1 MAKSDNKN
9 PLIRHYNSIVAI
21 GASAGGLEAIHDFF
35 DNVPENTNLSFIIIQ
50 HLSPDYKSLLVELV
64 SKHTHMQV
72 QEAQDGDEVQRNCV
86 YVIPNKKIMTISKG
100 RLKLEDKVIDKSP
113 NTAIDSFLFS
123 LAKDKK
129 HRAISVILSGT
140 GTDGTKGA
148 EAVKEAGGMV
158 MVQDPVTARFDGM
171 PNSVIAT
178 GCADFILPPE
188 LMPGEIY
195 NYIREAPLQALRTGK
210 LDEGLMEEIYK
221 MVFRYTG
228 CDFSSYKEATILR
241 RIARRMAQL
250 NLKQLEDYVSYLQT
264 HPQES
269 KLLGRDFLIGVTKFF
284 RDPAAF
290 EALENEVFPAI
301 IANKHEEEPIKI
313 WIAACSTGEEVYSV
327 AFILDRFLKK
337 TGKNYTVKIFAS
349 DVDEQAVDYA
359 SRAIYPASI
368 SKDLTEEMLDEYF
381 VRHGKKYQVR
391 ADIRKQIV
399 FARQNIVK
407 DPPFIRNDLISCRN
421 MLIYMNTPLQ
431 KKILTTL
438 HFSLNPTGFLLL
450 GPSETVS
457 IFSED
462 LDEIDRKWKIY
473 RKKEGARSVVGM
485 TPMGSNLEYNRTN
498 TRISGY
504 GQYTERSMQ
513 NGLQDDFCSVLCED
527 MGYAAMYIDKN
538 YMVKEATGNF
548 KKFLS
553 LPDKSLNLNLL
564 KMVSGDLSVAL
575 NTAIR
580 KATKE
585 NKKVLLEKVKIRD
598 QERPIVVSIWVKPG
612 SSTSTNPYTL
622 VVLREELQGNP
633 SLQGNTDE
641 KEIIREIPEKEYM
654 LELQAELKESKS
666 NLQAAIGSLETANE
680 ELQSSNE
687 ELLSANEELQSSN
700 EELQSLNEELH
711 TLNTEHQ
718 AKIHELLEL
727 NDDLNNYFRST
738 DIGNIMLDRQL
749 KIRKFNPA
757 AVKLV
762 NLIDS
767 DIGRPISHISTN
779 LRHDT
784 LVQDIQAVINTRTTF
799 EQEVDQSNGRT
810 YLMRIFPYIRQ
821 DRQVDGAV
829 VTFVDISATK
839 DLYDILRGVFN
850 SSLSAILVL
859 KSIRSRNHITDF
871 KIVAANE
878 PMSRLF
884 DKSTEELA
892 GNSFKEQLPAIA
904 MDGVFDKFT
913 QLVHQDSFLHTE
925 YCYMNGD
932 RERWLEI
939 AAARMGDGLAATFT
953 DITEKKLAEDRLQK
967 HYNELIVTKDELKK
981 LNEDLESKVKER
993 TRELSRSEERFRL
1006 VSSVTNDAICDWNL
1020 VSNELWLSDNFFTL
1034 FGYPDGQNVV
1044 NRDYWLEK
1052 IHTEDRNKV
1061 YETISDA
1068 IKGNRKQWDSEY
1080 RFRKED
1086 GEYAYILDRGYIMHD
1101 ENNRPVR
1108 MLSSMLDV
1116 TKLRHAEEE
1125 AVSQMEQTRF
1135 LAESMPL
1142 MVWTAKPNGEIDFF
1156 NNHFEQYTGMPMQEG
1171 RGKGWKKLLNEESL
1185 KQLRK
1190 VGHEAITQRKDFSLE
1205 IMIRRHDGEYRWH
1218 LLRARAKKDAENNL
1232 QMWVGT
1238 NTDIHEQKMANRLL
1252 EQRVHERTLEL
1263 QRAIKELASS
1273 NDELQQFA
1281 SVASHDLKEPL
1292 RKIYM
1297 FSNMLKD
1304 NHFGDNDGAQQY
1316 IERIIRSSERMIQLV
1331 NDLLSFSRLSG
1342 ESNFQPVDLNIILN
1356 EVLADLEL
1364 TIQEKKATLE
1374 IDELPAVE
1382 VLPGQ
1387 IRQVFQNILSNAL
1400 KFCKPVEPC
1409 FISISADKVKD
1420 KQIESP
1426 VDENG
1431 AWVRIC
1437 ITDNG
1442 IGFHEKYLPKI
1453 FTIFQRLH
1461 SRKEYEGT
1469 GIGLAICKKIVEKHG
1484 GLISAKSEENV
1495 GSTFVIVLP
1504 LKQVRAGMNGN
1515 NRTNGKEDA
1524 MPSPAESQKSH

>member
-1 MAKSDNKN
+1 MAKSENKS
-9 PLIRHYNSIVAI
+9 PLIRHHNFIVAI

-72 QEAQDGDEVQRNCV
+72 VEAQDGDEVKRNCV
-86 YVIPNKKIMTISKG
+86 YVIPNRKVMTISKG
-100 RLKLEDKVIDKSP
+100 KLKLEDKIVDKSP
-113 NTAIDSFLFS
+113 NTTIDSFMLS

-129 HRAISVILSGT
+129 HRAVAVILSGT
-140 GTDGTKGA
+140 GTDGTRGA

-158 MVQDPVTARFDGM
+158 VVQDPVTARFDGM
-171 PNSVIAT
+171 PNSLIAT

-195 NYIREAPLQALRTGK
+195 NYIREAPLQALRHGK
-210 LDEGLMEEIYK
+210 LDEGLMEEIFK

-250 NLKQLEDYVSYLQT
+250 NLKQLEDYVSYLQA

-290 EALENEVFPAI
+290 EALENEVFPLM
-301 IANKHEEEPIKI
+301 IASKQEEDPIKI
-313 WIAACSTGEEVYSV
+313 WIAACSTGEEVYSIAIV
-327 AFILDRFLKK
+327 LDRFLKK

-359 SRAIYPASI
+359 SRAIYPPSI
-368 SKDLTEEMLDEYF
+368 AKDVPPDILEEYF
-381 VRHGKKYQVR
+381 VKHGKKLQIR
-391 ADIRKQIV
+391 TDIRKQIV

-421 MLIYMNTPLQ
+421 MLIYMNAPLQ
-431 KKILTTL
+431 KKIMTTL
-438 HFSLNPTGFLLL
+438 HFSLNPNGFLLL

-457 IFSED
+457 VFNED
-462 LDEIDRKWKIY
+462 LEETNRKWKIY
-473 RKKEGARSVVGM
+473 RKKEGTRSVVGM
-485 TPMGSNLEYNRTN
+485 TPMAAAAENSRSSHSYRPA
-498 TRISGY
+498 GY
-504 GQYTERSMQ
+504 GQYTERSLSNQ
-513 NGLQDDFCSVLCED
+513 LQDEFCSMLCED
-527 MGYAAMYIDKN
+527 IGYAAMYIDRN
-538 YMVKEATGNF
+538 YMVKEAAGNF

-553 LPDKSLNLNLL
+553 LPEKSLNLNLL
-564 KMVSGDLSVAL
+564 KMVSGDMSVAL

-585 NKKVLLEKVKIRD
+585 NKKVVLEKVKIRD
-598 QERPIVVSIWVKPG
+598 QQQPMTVTIWVKPG
-612 SSTSTNPYTL
+612 AIGSTNPYAL
-622 VVLREELQGNP
+622 VVLKEERGENAEP
-633 SLQGNTDE
+633 IVDNGDTTT
-641 KEIIREIPEKEYM
+641 IREIPEKEYI
-654 LELQAELKESKS
+654 LELQAELKESKI
-666 NLQAAIGSLETANE
+666 NLQSAIESLETANE

-738 DIGNIMLDRQL
+738 DIGKIILDRQL
-749 KIRKFNPA
+749 RIRKFNPA

-767 DIGRPISHISTN
+767 DIGRPIGHISTN
-779 LRHDT
+779 LRYDT
-784 LVQDIQAVINTRTTF
+784 LVQDIQLVISSRTTM
-799 EQEVDQSNGRT
+799 EQEVELSNGKT

-850 SSLSAILVL
+850 SSMSAILVL
-859 KSIRSRNHITDF
+859 KSVRSRNHITDF

-884 DKSTEELA
+884 DKEPDELG

-904 MDGVFDKFT
+904 MDGVFEKFT
-913 QLVHQDSFLHTE
+913 QLVQQDSFLHTE
-925 YCYMNGD
+925 YCYLVDD
-932 RERWLEI
+932 RQRWLEI
-939 AAARMGDGLAATFT
+939 AAAKMGDGLAATFT
-953 DITEKKLAEDRLQK
+953 DITEKKQAEERLQK

-981 LNEDLESKVKER
+981 LNEDLESKVKAR
-993 TRELSRSEERFRL
+993 TVELSRSEERFRL
-1006 VSSVTNDAICDWNL
+1006 VSSVTNDAICDWNIL
-1020 VSNELWLSDNFFTL
+1020 NNELWLSDNFFTL
-1034 FGYPDGQNVV
+1034 FGYPAEQNVV
-1044 NRDYWLEK
+1044 DRGYWLSK
-1052 IHTEDRNKV
+1052 IHPEDRANVEETMNK
-1061 YETISDA
+1061 A
-1068 IKGNRKQWDSEY
+1068 IKTNQRQWDSEY
-1080 RFRKED
+1080 RFLKAN
-1086 GEYAYILDRGYIMHD
+1086 GEYAYILDRGYILHD
-1101 ENNRPVR
+1101 EHQQPVR
-1108 MLSSMLDV
+1108 MLCSMLDV
-1116 TKLRHAEEE
+1116 TKLRHAEQE
-1125 AVSQMEQTRF
+1125 AVSQLEHSRF
-1135 LAESMPL
+1135 LAETMPL
-1142 MVWTAKPNGEIDFF
+1142 MVWTAKPNGEVDFF
-1156 NNHFEQYTGMPMQEG
+1156 NNHFEQFTGVSAHDG
-1171 RGKGWKKLLNEESL
+1171 KGKGWKNLLHEDSVR
-1185 KQLRK
+1185 QLRLAGK
-1190 VGHEAITQRKDFSLE
+1190 EAISKKKDFSIE
-1205 IMIRRHDGEYRWH
+1205 ILIRRHDGEYRWH
-1218 LLRARAKKDAENNL
+1218 MLRARAKKDAQNNL
-1232 QMWVGT
+1232 LMWVGT
-1238 NTDIHEQKMANRLL
+1238 NTDIHEQKIANRLL

-1263 QRAIKELASS
+1263 QRANKELANS

-1304 NHFGDNDGAQQY
+1304 NHFGANDGALQY

-1331 NDLLSFSRLSG
+1331 NDLLSFSRLSV
-1342 ESNFQPVDLNIILN
+1342 ESTFESVDLNIILN

-1374 IDELPAVE
+1374 IDELPVVD

-1400 KFCKPVEPC
+1400 KFSKPNEPA
-1409 FISISADKVKD
+1409 FISISADTVKD
-1420 KQIESP
+1420 RHIESP
-1426 VDENG
+1426 IDEQG
-1431 AWVRIC
+1431 QWVRIC
-1437 ITDNG
+1437 IRDNG
-1442 IGFHEKYLPKI
+1442 IGFNEKYLPKI

-1461 SRKEYEGT
+1461 TRKEYDGT

-1484 GLISAKSEENV
+1484 GLITARSQENE
-1495 GSTFVIVLP
+1495 GSTFIIILP
-1504 LKQVRAGMNGN
+1504 VRTGINGISRN
-1515 NRTNGKEDA
+1515 NGKGDE
-1524 MPSPAESQKSH
+1524 MVSLSHNSHKS

>member
-1 MAKSDNKN
+1 MAKSEKS
-9 PLIRHYNSIVAI
+9 PLIRQHNFIVAI

-35 DNVPENTNLSFIIIQ
+35 DNVPENTNLTFIIIQ

-72 QEAQDGDEVQRNCV
+72 LEAKDGEEVQRNCV

-100 RLKLEDKVIDKSP
+100 KLKLEDKVVEKAP
-113 NTAIDSFLFS
+113 NTTIDTFLLS

-129 HRAISVILSGT
+129 HRAVAVILSGT
-140 GTDGTKGA
+140 GTDGTRGA

-158 MVQDPVTARFDGM
+158 LVQDPVTARFDGM

-188 LMPGEIY
+188 LMPGEMY
-195 NYIREAPLQALRTGK
+195 NAIREAPLQALRNGK
-210 LDEGLMEEIYK
+210 LDESLMEEVYK

-250 NLKQLEDYVSYLQT
+250 NMKNLEDYVSYLQS

-269 KLLGRDFLIGVTKFF
+269 KLLGKDFLIGVTKFF
-284 RDPAAF
+284 RDSAAF
-290 EALENEVFPAI
+290 EALETEVFPQM
-301 IANKHEEEPIKI
+301 IATKQEEDPIKI
-313 WIAACSTGEEVYSV
+313 WIAACSTGEEVYSI
-327 AFILDRFLKK
+327 AITLDRFLKK
-337 TGKNYTVKIFAS
+337 TSKNYTVKIFAS

-359 SRAIYPASI
+359 SRAVYPPSI
-368 SKDLTEEMLDEYF
+368 AKDIPQEILDEYF
-381 VRHGKKYQVR
+381 VRHGKKLQVR
-391 ADIRKQIV
+391 SDIRKQIV

-421 MLIYMNTPLQ
+421 MLIYMNAPLQ

-438 HFSLNPTGFLLL
+438 HFSLNPNGFLLL

-457 IFSED
+457 VLGED
-462 LDEIDRKWKIY
+462 LEETNRKWKIY
-473 RKKEGARSVVGM
+473 RKKEGSRSVVGLS
-485 TPMGSNLEYNRTN
+485 PMGNTSEYSRSAHNYRPA
-498 TRISGY
+498 GF
-504 GQYTERSMQ
+504 GQYAERSLQ
-513 NGLQDDFCSVLCED
+513 HGLQDDFCNILCED
-527 MGYAAMYIDKN
+527 MGYAAMYIDRN

-580 KATKE
+580 RATKE

-598 QERPIVVSIWVKPG
+598 QERPITVNIWVKPG
-612 SSTSTNPYTL
+612 AVGSTNPYTMI
-622 VVLREELQGNP
+622 VIGEEQDNTALP
-633 SLQGNTDE
+633 VDTDE
-641 KEIIREIPEKEYM
+641 KTTIREIPEKEYI

-666 NLQAAIGSLETANE
+666 NLQAAIESLETANE

-738 DIGNIMLDRQL
+738 DIGKIMLDRQL
-749 KIRKFNPA
+749 RIRKFNPA

-767 DIGRPISHISTN
+767 DIGRPIGHISTN
-779 LRHDT
+779 LRYDS
-784 LVQDIQAVINTRTTF
+784 LVPDIQSVINTRTTM
-799 EQEVDQSNGRT
+799 EQEVELSSGKT

-850 SSLSAILVL
+850 SSMSAILVL
-859 KSIRSRNHITDF
+859 KSVRSRNHITDF
-871 KIVAANE
+871 NIVAANE

-884 DKSTEELA
+884 DKGADELA

-904 MDGVFDKFT
+904 LDGIFEKFT
-913 QLVHQDSFLHTE
+913 KLVQQDSFLHTE
-925 YCYMNGD
+925 HCYITGD
-932 RERWLEI
+932 RQRWLEI
-939 AAARMGDGLAATFT
+939 AAAKMGDGLAATFT
-953 DITEKKLAEDRLQK
+953 DITEKKLGEERLQR

-981 LNEDLESKVKER
+981 LNEDLESKVNER
-993 TRELSRSEERFRL
+993 TVELSRSEERFRL
-1006 VSSVTNDAICDWNL
+1006 VSSVTNDAICDCNL
-1020 VSNELWLSDNFFTL
+1020 LTNELWLSDNFFTL
-1034 FGYPDGQNVV
+1034 FGYPPEQNLVSR
-1044 NRDYWLEK
+1044 NYWLEK
-1052 IHTEDRNKV
+1052 VHPDERDSVN
-1061 YETISDA
+1061 ETINAA
-1068 IKGNRKQWDSEY
+1068 IKNNEKQWDAEY
-1080 RFRKED
+1080 RFLKAN

-1101 ENNRPVR
+1101 ENQRPVR
-1108 MLSSMLDV
+1108 MLCSMLDV
-1116 TKLRHAEEE
+1116 TKLRHAEQE
-1125 AVSQMEQTRF
+1125 AVSQFEHSRF
-1135 LAESMPL
+1135 LAETMPL
-1142 MVWTAKPNGEIDFF
+1142 MVWTAKPNGEVDFF
-1156 NNHFEQYTGMPMQEG
+1156 NNHFEQFTGMPVQEG
-1171 RGKGWKKLLNEESL
+1171 KGKGWKTLLHEESL
-1185 KQLRK
+1185 RQLRK
-1190 VGHEAITQRKDFSLE
+1190 VGHEAISQKKDFSLE
-1205 IMIRRHDGEYRWH
+1205 IMIRRQDGEYRWH
-1218 LLRARAKKDAENNL
+1218 LLRARAKKDADNNL
-1232 QMWVGT
+1232 VMWVGT

-1263 QRAIKELASS
+1263 QRANKELASS

-1297 FSNMLKD
+1297 FSNMLKE
-1304 NHFGDNDGAQQY
+1304 NHFGANDGALQY

-1331 NDLLSFSRLSG
+1331 NDLLSFSRLSV
-1342 ESNFQPVDLNIILN
+1342 ESTFEPVDMNVILN

-1374 IDELPAVE
+1374 IDELPKVD

-1400 KFCKPVEPC
+1400 KFSKPNEPA
-1409 FISISADKVKD
+1409 FISIAADIVQDKD
-1420 KQIESP
+1420 IESA

-1431 AWVRIC
+1431 QWVRIC
-1437 ITDNG
+1437 IKDNG
-1442 IGFHEKYLPKI
+1442 IGFNEKYLPKI

-1461 SRKEYEGT
+1461 TRKEYDGT

-1484 GLISAKSEENV
+1484 GLITAKSQEND
-1495 GSTFVIVLP
+1495 GSTFIIVLP
-1504 LKQVRAGMNGN
+1504 LKQ
-1515 NRTNGKEDA
+1515 K
-1524 MPSPAESQKSH
+1524 SPLDQTMKKLITA

>member
-1 MAKSDNKN
+1 
-9 PLIRHYNSIVAI
+9 VAI

-72 QEAQDGDEVQRNCV
+72 LEAKDGEEVQRNCV

-100 RLKLEDKVIDKSP
+100 KLKLEDKVIEKAP
-113 NTAIDSFLFS
+113 NTTIDTFLLS

-129 HRAISVILSGT
+129 HRAVAVILSGT
-140 GTDGTKGA
+140 GTDGTRGA

-171 PNSVIAT
+171 PNSVVAS

-188 LMPGEIY
+188 LMPGEMY
-195 NYIREAPLQALRTGK
+195 NAIREAPLQALRNGK
-210 LDEGLMEEIYK
+210 LDERLMEEVYK

-250 NLKQLEDYVSYLQT
+250 NMKQLEDYVSYMQS

-269 KLLGRDFLIGVTKFF
+269 KLLGKDFLIGVTKFF
-284 RDPAAF
+284 RDTAAF
-290 EALENEVFPAI
+290 EALEKEVFPQM
-301 IANKHEEEPIKI
+301 IASKQEEDPIKI
-313 WIAACSTGEEVYSV
+313 WIAACSTGEEVYSI
-327 AFILDRFLKK
+327 AITLDRFLKK
-337 TGKNYTVKIFAS
+337 AGKNYMVKIFAS

-359 SRAIYPASI
+359 SRAIYPPSI
-368 SKDLTEEMLDEYF
+368 AKDMPQDILDEYF
-381 VRHGKKYQVR
+381 VRHGKKLQVR
-391 ADIRKQIV
+391 SDIRKQIV

-421 MLIYMNTPLQ
+421 MLIYMNAPLQ

-438 HFSLNPTGFLLL
+438 HFSLNPNGFLLL

-457 IFSED
+457 ILSED
-462 LDEIDRKWKIY
+462 LEETNRKWKIY

-485 TPMGSNLEYNRTN
+485 SPMGTN
-498 TRISGY
+498 TEYSRSTNNYRPAGF
-504 GQYTERSMQ
+504 GQYAERSLQ
-513 NGLQDDFCSVLCED
+513 HGLQDDFCHVLCED
-527 MGYAAMYIDKN
+527 MGYAAMYIDRN

-580 KATKE
+580 RAIKE
-585 NKKVLLEKVKIRD
+585 NKKVVLEKVKIRD
-598 QERPIVVSIWVKPG
+598 QERPITVSIWVKPG
-612 SSTSTNPYTL
+612 AIGSTNPYTMI
-622 VVLREELQGNP
+622 VIGEEQDNAATP
-633 SLQGNTDE
+633 VNTDE
-641 KEIIREIPEKEYM
+641 KTVIREIPEKEYI
-654 LELQAELKESKS
+654 LELQAELKETKS
-666 NLQAAIGSLETANE
+666 NLQSAIESLETANE

-738 DIGNIMLDRQL
+738 DIGNIMIDRQL
-749 KIRKFNPA
+749 RIRKFNPA

-767 DIGRPISHISTN
+767 DIGRPIGHISTN
-779 LRHDT
+779 LRYDSMI
-784 LVQDIQAVINTRTTF
+784 QDIQSVISSRTTL
-799 EQEVDQSNGRT
+799 EQEVEVSNGKT

-850 SSLSAILVL
+850 SSMSAILVL
-859 KSIRSRNHITDF
+859 KSVRSRNHITDF

-884 DKSTEELA
+884 DKGSDELA

-904 MDGVFDKFT
+904 LDGIFEKFT
-913 QLVHQDSFLHTE
+913 QLVQQDIFLHTE
-925 YCYMNGD
+925 HSFFTGD
-932 RERWLEI
+932 RERWIEI
-939 AAARMGDGLAATFT
+939 AAAKMGDGLAATFT

-981 LNEDLESKVKER
+981 LNEDLESKVNER
-993 TRELSRSEERFRL
+993 TVELSRSEERFRL
-1006 VSSVTNDAICDWNL
+1006 VSSVTNDAICDWNM
-1020 VSNELWLSDNFFTL
+1020 VSKELWLSDNFFTL
-1034 FGYPDGQNVV
+1034 FGYPSDQNVV
-1044 NRDYWLEK
+1044 DRDYWLEK
-1052 IHTEDRNKV
+1052 IHNDDREKV
-1061 YETISDA
+1061 RATIAEALKNNQS
-1068 IKGNRKQWDSEY
+1068 QWDSEY
-1080 RFRKED
+1080 RFLKEN
-1086 GEYAYILDRGYIMHD
+1086 GEYAHILDRGYILHD
-1101 ENNRPVR
+1101 ENQRPVR

-1116 TKLRHAEEE
+1116 TKLRNAEQE
-1125 AVSQMEQTRF
+1125 AISQFEQSRF
-1135 LAESMPL
+1135 LAETMPL
-1142 MVWTAKPNGEIDFF
+1142 MVWTARPNGEVDFF
-1156 NNHFEQYTGMPMQEG
+1156 NSHFEQFTGLSLQDG
-1171 RGKGWKKLLNEESL
+1171 KGKGWKKLLHEESMRR
-1185 KQLRK
+1185 LRK
-1190 VGHEAITQRKDFSLE
+1190 VGQEAINQKKDFSLE
-1205 IMIRRHDGEYRWH
+1205 IMIRRNDGEYRWH

-1263 QRAIKELASS
+1263 QRANKELASS

-1297 FSNMLKD
+1297 ISNMLKE
-1304 NHFGDNDGAQQY
+1304 NHFGANDGALQY

-1331 NDLLSFSRLSG
+1331 NDLLSFSRLSV
-1342 ESNFQPVDLNIILN
+1342 ESTFESVDLNVILN

-1374 IDELPAVE
+1374 IDELPLVE

-1400 KFCKPVEPC
+1400 KFSKPNEPA
-1409 FISISADKVKD
+1409 FISIVADTVKEKD
-1420 KQIESP
+1420 IESP
-1426 VDENG
+1426 IDENG
-1431 AWVRIC
+1431 QWVRIC
-1437 ITDNG
+1437 IKDNG
-1442 IGFHEKYLPKI
+1442 IGFNEKYLPKI

-1461 SRKEYEGT
+1461 TRKEYDGT

-1484 GLISAKSEENV
+1484 GLITAKSEEND
-1495 GSTFVIVLP
+1495 GSTFIIILP
-1504 LKQVRAGMNGN
+1504 LKQKTGLA
-1515 NRTNGKEDA
+1515 TGKAVVEPYTSA
-1524 MPSPAESQKSH
+1524 SQ

>member
-1 MAKSDNKN
+1 MANSENKS
-9 PLIRHYNSIVAI
+9 PLIRQHNFIVAI

-35 DNVPENTNLSFIIIQ
+35 DNVPENTNLTFIIIQ

-72 QEAQDGDEVQRNCV
+72 QEARDGEEVKRNCV

-100 RLKLEDKVIDKSP
+100 MLKLEDKVMDKSP
-113 NTAIDSFLFS
+113 NTTIDTFLLS
-123 LAKDKK
+123 LAKDKR
-129 HRAISVILSGT
+129 HRAIGVILSGT
-140 GTDGTKGA
+140 GTDGTRGA
-148 EAVKEAGGMV
+148 EAIKESGGIV
-158 MVQDPVTARFDGM
+158 VVQDPVTARFDGM

-188 LMPGEIY
+188 LMPGELY
-195 NYIREAPLQALRTGK
+195 NYIREIPLLALRNGK
-210 LDEGLMEEIYK
+210 LDEGLMEEVYK
-221 MVFRYTG
+221 LVFRYTG
-228 CDFSSYKEATILR
+228 CDFSSYKEATIFR

-250 NLKQLEDYVSYLQT
+250 SLKQLEDYVSYLKA

-284 RDPAAF
+284 RDSAAF
-290 EALENEVFPAI
+290 DALQNIVFPQM
-301 IANKHEEEPIKI
+301 IASKQEEDPIKI
-313 WIAACSTGEEVYSV
+313 WIAACSTGEEVYSI
-327 AFILDRFLKK
+327 AITLDRFLKS

-359 SRAIYPASI
+359 SRAIYPPSI
-368 SKDLTEEMLDEYF
+368 AKDIPQDILDEYF
-381 VRHGKKYQVR
+381 VRHGKKFQVR
-391 ADIRKQIV
+391 SDIRKQIV

-421 MLIYMNTPLQ
+421 MLIYMNAPLQ

-457 IFSED
+457 IFNED
-462 LDEIDRKWKIY
+462 LDEVDRKWKIY
-473 RKKEGARSVVGM
+473 RKKEGTRSVVGI
-485 TPMGSNLEYNRTN
+485 TPIGMNPDYTRSSNYRPP
-498 TRISGY
+498 GY
-504 GQYTERSMQ
+504 GQYTERTVQS
-513 NGLQDDFCSVLCED
+513 GLQVDFCNILCED
-527 MGYAAMYIDKN
+527 IGYAAMYIDKN

-553 LPDKSLNLNLL
+553 LPEKSLNLNLL
-564 KMVSGDLSVAL
+564 KMVSGDLSIAL

-580 KATKE
+580 KAIKE
-585 NKKVLLEKVKIRD
+585 NKKVVLEKVKIRD
-598 QERPIVVSIWVKPG
+598 QQQPMTVTIWVKPG
-612 SSTSTNPYTL
+612 ASSSGNPYML
-622 VVLREELQGNP
+622 VVIGEDRPDNAAP
-633 SLQGNTDE
+633 PADTAD
-641 KEIIREIPEKEYM
+641 KTTIREIPEKEFII
-654 LELQAELKESKS
+654 ELQAELKESRA
-666 NLQAAIGSLETANE
+666 NLQAAIESLETANE

-738 DIGNIMLDRQL
+738 DIGKIILDRQL
-749 KIRKFNPA
+749 RIRKFNPA
-757 AVKLV
+757 VVKMV

-767 DIGRPISHISTN
+767 DIGRPIAHISTN
-779 LRHDT
+779 LRYGS
-784 LVQDIQAVINTRTTF
+784 LVQDIQAVINNRTTL
-799 EQEVDQSNGRT
+799 EQEVELSNGKT

-850 SSLSAILVL
+850 SSMSAILVL
-859 KSIRSRNHITDF
+859 KSVRSRNHITDF

-884 DKSTEELA
+884 DMGPEDLA
-892 GNSFKEQLPAIA
+892 GNSFKERLPAIA
-904 MDGVFDKFT
+904 LDGIFEKFT
-913 QLVHQDSFLHTE
+913 QLVQQDSFLHTE
-925 YCYMNGD
+925 YCYLADD
-932 RERWLEI
+932 RQRWLEI
-939 AAARMGDGLAATFT
+939 AAAKMGDGLAATFT
-953 DITEKKLAEDRLQK
+953 DITEKKMAEEKLQR
-967 HYNELIVTKDELKK
+967 HYNELVITKDELKK

-993 TRELSRSEERFRL
+993 TVELSRSEERFRL
-1006 VSSVTNDAICDWNL
+1006 VSSVTNDAICDWNI
-1020 VSNELWLSDNFFTL
+1020 VNNELWLSDNFFTL
-1034 FGYPDGQNVV
+1034 FEYPAAENVV
-1044 NRDYWLEK
+1044 SRNYWLEK
-1052 IHTEDRNKV
+1052 IHPDDRDKV
-1061 YETISDA
+1061 HDTVSKA
-1068 IKGNRKQWDSEY
+1068 IKNNQKQWNSEY
-1080 RFRKED
+1080 RFLKAN
-1086 GEYAYILDRGYIMHD
+1086 GEYANILDRGYIMHD
-1101 ENNRPVR
+1101 ENQRPVR
-1108 MLSSMLDV
+1108 MLCSMLDV
-1116 TKLRHAEEE
+1116 TRLRNAEQE
-1125 AVSQMEQTRF
+1125 AVSQLEHSRF
-1135 LAESMPL
+1135 LAETMPL
-1142 MVWTAKPNGEIDFF
+1142 MVWTAKPDGEADFF
-1156 NNHFEQYTGMPMQEG
+1156 NNQFEQFTGIPVSESK
-1171 RGKGWKKLLNEESL
+1171 GKGWKQLLHEESMR
-1185 KQLRK
+1185 QLRK
-1190 VGHEAITQRKDFSLE
+1190 VGRQAIVSKKDFSIE

-1218 LLRARAKKDAENNL
+1218 LLRARAKKDAQNNL
-1232 QMWVGT
+1232 LMWVGT

-1263 QRAIKELASS
+1263 QRANKELANS

-1297 FSNMLKD
+1297 FSNMLKE
-1304 NHFGDNDGAQQY
+1304 NHFGANDGAQQY

-1331 NDLLSFSRLSG
+1331 NDLLSFSRLSV
-1342 ESNFQPVDLNIILN
+1342 ESSFEPVDLNIILN

-1374 IDELPAVE
+1374 IDELPVVD

-1387 IRQVFQNILSNAL
+1387 VRQVFQNILSNAL
-1400 KFCKPVEPC
+1400 KFSKPNEPA
-1409 FISISADKVKD
+1409 FISISADTVKD
-1420 KQIESP
+1420 KHIESP

-1431 AWVRIC
+1431 QWVRIC
-1437 ITDNG
+1437 IRDNG
-1442 IGFHEKYLPKI
+1442 IGFNEKYLPKI

-1461 SRKEYEGT
+1461 TRKEYDGT

-1484 GLISAKSEENV
+1484 GLITAKSQENE
-1495 GSTFVIVLP
+1495 GSTFIIVLP
-1504 LKQVRAGMNGN
+1504 LVRSGIGGIDRM
-1515 NRTNGKEDA
+1515 NGKEDEIV
-1524 MPSPAESQKSH
+1524 SHSHKSQ